1 MRGPFSETTSTLHA
15 LEVLDELAALADPL
29 ADVADWVADPRRSA
43 VRAANRGG
51 RRYRAVG
58 SRPVDLE
65 FALPASTRLA
75 ERYADWD
82 RRRFTS
88 ASGSHVSVYQRP

>member
-1 MRGPFSETTSTLHA
+1 VLRALAAYCSGDGGHGHALKPNVRGPFSETTSTLHA
-15 LEVLDELAALADPL
+15 LEVLDELVALANPL

-58 SRPVDLE
+58 SV
-65 FALPASTRLA
+65 LA
-75 ERYADWD
+75 VRERQTDVTAQDWL
-82 RRRFTS
+82 
-88 ASGSHVSVYQRP
+88 